1 MYPEENIE
9 NDDGSEQFPSDM
21 LEASGPDQ
29 SGPGLYAK
37 KIENPQ
43 LQAWILRIV
52 DQQGLRFGESHYTQP
67 PTGGRGD

>member
-52 DQQGLRFGESHYTQP
+52 D
-67 PTGGRGD
+67 